1 MIDTIGPGAVGTGA
15 QGQDCGGGA
24 LPPDVSPAALRDA
37 LERRLQ
43 GADPGRPDHGAG
55 PVNRILLALVAPDD
69 AAEGRQA
76 PLDGFRDAVV
86 AELVRRYLLAV
97 AAHAHGGAAAGVWH
111 VVLDAWASGR
121 ADPRRIALAGAH
133 AIVGHDLAPT
143 VVSTCTLLGRTP
155 GPAEREA
162 VRVLVER
169 VAARVCDEAPAE
181 SPGEAHGPELLLTRT
196 DAWRQVELLWAVR
209 GRPSE
214 AEREQAALDW
224 RAALIARG
232 LLT

>member
-1 MIDTIGPGAVGTGA
+1 MIDTIDPGAIGTGA
-15 QGQDCGGGA
+15 GGGTGA
-24 LPPDVSPAALRDA
+24 LPPHALRDI
-37 LERRLQ
+37 LERRQ
-43 GADPGRPDHGAG
+43 RGADEGRPGAGAG
-55 PVNRILLALVAPDD
+55 PVNRILLGLVAPHHEVD
-69 AAEGRQA
+69 APGAGPRR
-76 PLDGFRDAVV
+76 DGFRDALVV
-86 AELVRRYLLAV
+86 ELVRRYLVAV
-97 AAHAHGGAAAGVWH
+97 AAHAHGGAAPRVWKA
-111 VVLDAWASGR
+111 VLDAWASGL
-121 ADPRRIALAGAH
+121 ADARRIALAGAH

-169 VAARVCDEAPAE
+169 VAARVCDEAPTEA
-181 SPGEAHGPELLLTRT
+181 PTEAHGPELLLTRT

-224 RAALIARG
+224 RATLIARG